1 MTKLYTYHGT
11 ISSMTAQNGTAREI
25 ILHDLKDDD
34 KAPTRLSV
42 WGGLAKYIHDL
53 EGTDAEERY
62 MDSDYYF
69 DRNLTLVRI
78 EVPSITPGIPAK
90 VITQRADWDTEPI
103 IFGPSEYVEDPEP
116 EQMDKEQLA
125 AWLKWKYNR

>member
-1 MTKLYTYHGT
+1 MGKTF
-11 ISSMTAQNGTAREI
+11 Q
-25 ILHDLKDDD
+25 
-34 KAPTRLSV
+34 APNRLCV
-42 WGGLAKYIHDL
+42 YGGLAKYIYEL

-78 EVPSITPGIPAK
+78 EVPSITPGVPAK
-90 VITQRADWDTEPI
+90 VITQPTDWSEEPI
-103 IFGPSEYVEDPEP
+103 IFGPQEFIEDPEP
-116 EQMDKEQLA
+116 EAMSEEQLR